1 MTDPKEPSD
10 GVETT
15 PDADRAASEG
25 FSETA
30 PSGQGGKPR
39 GPHDVKPSHE
49 ALGAAHVAAGTV
61 PPEKPACH
69 ANGHVGSASSN
80 LSGRAVLAAWF
91 ISIGAHTLA
100 FVGMLLL
107 VFPFTPQGKA
117 RELPATTIVGPLDGT
132 SAVPTP
138 LTEPTRP
145 VEVPLVQ
152 EQRPVPKKFADLS
165 ELTTVKKP
173 ELPII
178 GIGVGGDFDSFRL
191 PMDMGDGAEFFGLGG
206 SARGTRKI
214 VYVVDRSGSMIDS
227 FVFVQAELKRSV
239 SALRRSQKF
248 HVIFFNSG
256 PPLENP
262 PGRLVS
268 AIEAHKQQLFEF
280 TDSVIPRGDTKP
292 ERALE
297 RALSMEPDLVYLL
310 SDGID
315 FRPSLLEAL
324 DAWNKNR
331 RARIFTIAY
340 LDQTGRELLERI
352 AREHNGEFKFVS
364 EDDLP

>member
-1 MTDPKEPSD
+1 M
-10 GVETT
+10 
-15 PDADRAASEG
+15 AALS
-25 FSETA
+25 
-30 PSGQGGKPR
+30 
-39 GPHDVKPSHE
+39 
-49 ALGAAHVAAGTV
+49 GTV
-61 PPEKPACH
+61 VRRRP
-69 ANGHVGSASSN
+69 GHEGSAPLN
-80 LSGRAVLAAWF
+80 LSGQAVLAAWV
-91 ISIGAHTLA
+91 ISICVHTVA
-100 FVGMLLL
+100 FVGMILL
-107 VFPFTPQGKA
+107 VFPFTPQNKA
-117 RELPATTIVGPLDGT
+117 RDLPTARTSIVGPVDAA
-132 SAVPTP
+132 SFVPSP
-138 LTEPTRP
+138 KHDLTRP
-145 VEVPLVQ
+145 IEVPLLR
-152 EQRPVPKKFADLS
+152 EQRPIPREFTDLS
-165 ELTTVKKP
+165 ELTITKKP

-178 GIGVGGDFDSFRL
+178 GIGAGGDFDAFRL
-191 PMDMGDGAEFFGLGG
+191 PMDMGDSAEFFGLGG

-227 FVFVQAELKRSV
+227 FVYVQAELKRSI

-280 TDSVIPRGDTKP
+280 TDTVIPRGDTKP

-297 RALSMEPDLVYLL
+297 RALSMEPDLMYLL

-315 FRPSLLEAL
+315 FRPSLLQAL
-324 DAWNKNR
+324 KAWNKNLR
-331 RARIFTIAY
+331 TRIFTIAY
-340 LDQTGRELLERI
+340 LDQTGSELLERI